1 MGTRWT
7 TERDDQLRMM
17 RAAGM
22 TCSQIADKFGC
33 TRNAV
38 MGRSHRLGIVGA
50 PRPKAEGGRPPGP
63 RRKPRSFVAPA
74 AFNPEPGI
82 PFALP
87 PELPRRPGER
97 CTIFEVT
104 GCRWPY
110 GDPMSPD
117 FSFCNDHRVEGLP
130 YCEAHCAVAYSRSRS
145 DA

>member
-1 MGTRWT
+1 MTEFNWT
-7 TERDDQLRMM
+7 AERDDQLRAM
-17 RAAGM
+17 RADGLPFSQCAAKIGCGRNSAIGRAHRINLPRLRAG
-22 TCSQIADKFGC
+22 G
-33 TRNAV
+33 
-38 MGRSHRLGIVGA
+38 H
-50 PRPKAEGGRPPGP
+50 PPGP

-82 PFALP
+82 PFARP
-87 PELPRRPGER
+87 PESPRRPGKR

-130 YCEAHCAVAYSRSRS
+130 YCEAHCAVAYSRGRS